1 MKIIPLRDDRFY
13 SCYAYLL
20 LGDWNRLA
28 DVNTLVDVGV
38 NGSIIDQIEMI
49 NTGVG
54 KRPVEQV
61 ILTHGHFDHAGGLPA
76 VKARY
81 NPRIFA
87 HNSAN
92 GGSEKLKDGQ
102 VLKAGDRELEV
113 IYVPVH
119 SQDSICLYDSA
130 EGVLFSGD
138 TPLRIMTPSGTYPEV
153 FISVLQR
160 LAGLK
165 INTIYSGHDGVLP
178 DGSALIKQSLK
189 NIQTTLQRVS
199 I

>member
-1 MKIIPLRDDRFY
+1 MKVIPLKNDRLY

-20 LGDWNRLA
+20 LGNWNRLE
-28 DVNTLVDVGV
+28 DVNTLVDVGA
-38 NGSIIDQIEMI
+38 NGFVLEMIEPI

-54 KRPVEQV
+54 KTPVEQV

-87 HNSAN
+87 YTHNN

-102 VLKAGDRELEV
+102 ALRAGDRELEV
-113 IYVPVH
+113 MHMPVH
-119 SQDSICLYDSA
+119 SQDSICLYCGS

-138 TPLRIMTPSGTYPEV
+138 TPLRIMTPGGTYPASFLMALEILV
-153 FISVLQR
+153 K
-160 LAGLK
+160 LK
-165 INTIYSGHDGVLP
+165 INRIYSGHDG
-178 DGSALIKQSLK
+178 LIQNAASMLK
-189 NIQTTLQRVS
+189 ATFNNVQRSTV
-199 I
+199 IDK